1 MSICKVTL
9 LSAAAMLFLYNA
21 ANAVPLATGA
31 GAAQAKFR
39 PIELVACLHV
49 GGLKVCGDDDDRA
62 DRREGRQRLEAR
74 EGGGREEQN
83 RAEIEKARQEGVES
97 GRIRQQMM
105 DRRRLGGA
113 VEKARAEGQ
122 AEGRTEGF
130 QTGRR
135 VEKIFERRRADE
147 ARRKQADSRVCKH
160 HCDM

>member
-9 LSAAAMLFLYNA
+9 LSAAAMLLLCNA
-21 ANAVPLATGA
+21 ANAVPLTIGA
-31 GAAQAKFR
+31 GAVPTEFT
-39 PIELVACLHV
+39 PVELVACLHV
-49 GGLKVCGDDDDRA
+49 GGLKVCGDDDRA
-62 DRREGRQRLEAR
+62 DRREGRQRPEAR
-74 EGGGREEQN
+74 DESGREEQQ

-97 GRIRQQMM
+97 GRIRQKMM

-122 AEGRTEGF
+122 AEGRTDGF

-147 ARRKQADSRVCKH
+147 ARRKEADSRVCKH

>member
-21 ANAVPLATGA
+21 ANAVPLAAGA

-49 GGLKVCGDDDDRA
+49 GGLKICGDDDRA
-62 DRREGRQRLEAR
+62 DGREGRQRLEAR

-97 GRIRQQMM
+97 GRIRQKMM
-105 DRRRLGGA
+105 DRRRLNGA
-113 VEKARAEGQ
+113 VEQARE
-122 AEGRTEGF
+122 EGRTEGRTDGF
-130 QTGRR
+130 QAGRQ
-135 VEKIFERRRADE
+135 VGKISERRRAE
-147 ARRKQADSRVCKH
+147 QARQKAADSRVCKGV
-160 HCDM
+160 CSM

>member
-49 GGLKVCGDDDDRA
+49 GGLKVCGDDDRA

-97 GRIRQQMM
+97 GRLRQQMM
-105 DRRRLGGA
+105 DRRRLNGA
-113 VEKARAEGQ
+113 VEKARE
-122 AEGRTEGF
+122 EGRTDGF
-130 QTGRR
+130 QTGRQ
-135 VEKIFERRRADE
+135 VEKISERRRAE
-147 ARRKQADSRVCKH
+147 AARRKEADSRVCKGV
-160 HCDM
+160 CNM